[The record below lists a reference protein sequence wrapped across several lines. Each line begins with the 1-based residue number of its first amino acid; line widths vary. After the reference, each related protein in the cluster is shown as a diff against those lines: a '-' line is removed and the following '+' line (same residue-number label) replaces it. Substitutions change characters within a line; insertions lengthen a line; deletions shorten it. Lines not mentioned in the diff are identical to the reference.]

1 MDWEKIYEN
10 HTSDKLLYNIHT
22 QIAQQQENN
31 LMQGKVP
38 GQPFLKKKK
47 KKKST
52 PKYPMVYEKMI
63 NTIIIREMQIKT
75 TMRCY
80 LTPVII
86 DYYQKD
92 KICKCWQGCREKD
105 LYSLLVEM

>member
-31 LMQGKVP
+31 LIQGKVP
-38 GQPFLKKKK
+38 GQLFIKK

-63 NTIIIREMQIKT
+63 NTIIIREM
-75 TMRCY
+75 
-80 LTPVII
+80 
-86 DYYQKD
+86 
-92 KICKCWQGCREKD
+92 
-105 LYSLLVEM
+105 